1 MSPHFVHNI
10 MPYLEIYRDARVEP
24 TGRKDIVSTLREW
37 PTATFIL
44 HNYNNEFNYMTLELL
59 WCGFPV
65 IHNSPSWVEFGY
77 GYSGADLAGAALLVE
92 EARTKHD
99 ERLETYKAHAATL
112 AWRYSP
118 YNPAVHAAWFPLI
131 EK

>member
-1 MSPHFVHNI
+1 
-10 MPYLEIYRDARVEP
+10 MPYLEIYKDGCVESL
-24 TGRKDIVSTLREW
+24 GRKDIVSTLKEW
-37 PTATFIL
+37 PTATFVL

-77 GYSGADLAGAALLVE
+77 GYRGADLAEAALLVE

-118 YNPAVHAAWFPLI
+118 YNPAVHAAWLPLI